1 MSPRYIRLTRL
12 SVGHAQEC
20 NGVTVRNMFRVTDQI
35 TMCVCVSLN
44 QEITLIKDSTNNWL
58 CSG

>member
-12 SVGHAQEC
+12 SVEEC